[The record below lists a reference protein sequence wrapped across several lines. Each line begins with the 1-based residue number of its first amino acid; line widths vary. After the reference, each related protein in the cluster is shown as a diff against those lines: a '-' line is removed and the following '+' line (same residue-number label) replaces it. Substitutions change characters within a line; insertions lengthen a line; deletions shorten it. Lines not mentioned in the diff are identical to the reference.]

1 MPRTLGPI
9 LEISYDYLIHIVVW
23 NHSLMCPVLIRYKT
37 TKVFVINNLD
47 FGSISTG
54 VGLSILISNLSKK
67 RGFFCRFSFLSI
79 IFSLFL
85 SFTYLIGTYIFF
97 YYFEKN
103 FRHVYLFCAHCFLST
118 LLHNFD
124 FWHTIIHS
132 LVFSVHKFKNS
143 LIRCRKR
150 SICLQYCGTLFL
162 VSWRSYYSSS
172 ISV

>member
-23 NHSLMCPVLIRYKT
+23 NHSLMCLVLIRYKTT

-67 RGFFCRFSFLSI
+67 RVFFADFL
-79 IFSLFL
+79 FYQLSLVCFYHL
-85 SFTYLIGTYIFF
+85 HIWLVHIYF
-97 YYFEKN
+97 YYFEKF
-103 FRHVYLFCAHCFLST
+103 FRDIYLFYAHCFLST

-124 FWHTIIHS
+124 FLHTITHI

-162 VSWRSYYSSS
+162 VSWRRYS

>member
-23 NHSLMCPVLIRYKT
+23 NHSLMCLVLIRYKT

-67 RGFFCRFSFLSI
+67 RGFFADFL
-79 IFSLFL
+79 FYQLSLVCFYHL
-85 SFTYLIGTYIFF
+85 HIWLVHIYF
-97 YYFEKN
+97 YYFEKF
-103 FRHVYLFCAHCFLST
+103 FRDIYLFYAHCFLSI

-132 LVFSVHKFKNS
+132 LVFISSWILKFLDQMQK
-143 LIRCRKR
+143 KE
-150 SICLQYCGTLFL
+150 YLFTIL
-162 VSWRSYYSSS
+162 WHFIFSFLEK
-172 ISV
+172 IL

>member
-67 RGFFCRFSFLSI
+67 RGFFADFLFYQLSLVCFYHLHIWLVHTYFFIILKNSFVIFIYFMHTVFFQLCFTILIFGTFLDQTQKKEYLFTILWHFIFSFL
-79 IFSLFL
+79 
-85 SFTYLIGTYIFF
+85 
-97 YYFEKN
+97 EK
-103 FRHVYLFCAHCFLST
+103 
-118 LLHNFD
+118 LL
-124 FWHTIIHS
+124 
-132 LVFSVHKFKNS
+132 
-143 LIRCRKR
+143 
-150 SICLQYCGTLFL
+150 
-162 VSWRSYYSSS
+162 
-172 ISV
+172 